1 MNNRQGKITPRR
13 GGRGPPPFSAGRKS
27 PSPPA
32 PEKALPLLG
41 IARRAGRLA
50 LGMDPAVE
58 AMQKQKAFLLLLSPD
73 LSSRS
78 RKRVQE
84 QAERYGAEL
93 MEIPFGMDE
102 IGTALGKRS
111 GIIAVCD
118 GGFAGKLKE
127 LLAFAGQR
135 TGAPGGAPATEE
147 TEEESHL

>member
-13 GGRGPPPFSAGRKS
+13 GGRGQPPFSAGRKS

-73 LSSRS
+73 LFLPLPKESS
-78 RKRVQE
+78 
-84 QAERYGAEL
+84 GA
-93 MEIPFGMDE
+93 G
-102 IGTALGKRS
+102 GK
-111 GIIAVCD
+111 IW
-118 GGFAGKLKE
+118 
-127 LLAFAGQR
+127 
-135 TGAPGGAPATEE
+135 GGAYGN
-147 TEEESHL
+147 SLWHG